1 MIMVDDVLTNKSM
14 TSDRFI
20 KEVERL
26 VMKHRLD
33 YMDAVIHLCEENNM
47 EVEAAA
53 TIIRNN
59 IRIKS
64 KLQAQAEDLNY
75 LPKSS
80 RLPV

>member
-14 TSDRFI
+14 SSDRFI

-26 VMKHRLD
+26 VIKHRLD

-64 KLQAQAEDLNY
+64 KLQAQAEDLNF

>member
-1 MIMVDDVLTNKSM
+1 MVDDVLTNKSM

>member
-1 MIMVDDVLTNKSM
+1 MVDDALLGRTM
-14 TSDRFI
+14 TSEKFI

-26 VMKHRLD
+26 VSKYKLD
-33 YMDAVIHLCEENNM
+33 YMDAVIHLCEKNNM

-59 IRIKS
+59 ISIKS
-64 KLQAQAEDLNY
+64 KVEAEAEELHY
-75 LPKSS
+75 LPRRA

>member
-1 MIMVDDVLTNKSM
+1 MVDDVLTSKSM

-20 KEVERL
+20 KEIERL
-26 VMKHRLD
+26 VNNYKLD
-33 YMDAVIHLCEENNM
+33 YMDAVVHLCEKNNM

-64 KLQAQAEDLNY
+64 KVQAEAEDLNY
-75 LPKSS
+75 LPKTS

>member
-1 MIMVDDVLTNKSM
+1 MVDDVLTNKSM
-14 TSDRFI
+14 SSDRFI

-26 VMKHRLD
+26 VIKHRLD

-64 KLQAQAEDLNY
+64 KLQAQAEDLNF

>member
-1 MIMVDDVLTNKSM
+1 MVDDVLTNKSM
-14 TSDRFI
+14 TSDKFI

-64 KLQAQAEDLNY
+64 KLQAQAEDLNF

>member
-1 MIMVDDVLTNKSM
+1 MIMVDDALLGRTM
-14 TSDRFI
+14 TSEKFI

-26 VMKHRLD
+26 VSKYKLD
-33 YMDAVIHLCEENNM
+33 YMDAVIHLCEKNNM

-59 IRIKS
+59 ISIKS
-64 KLQAQAEDLNY
+64 KVEAEAEELHY
-75 LPKSS
+75 LPRRA

>member
-1 MIMVDDVLTNKSM
+1 MIMVDDALLNKTM
-14 TSDRFI
+14 TSEKFI

-26 VMKHRLD
+26 VSRYNLD
-33 YMDAVIHLCEENNM
+33 YMDAVIHLCEKNNM

-59 IRIKS
+59 ISIKS
-64 KLQAQAEDLNY
+64 KVQAEAEELNF
-75 LPKSS
+75 LPRRA